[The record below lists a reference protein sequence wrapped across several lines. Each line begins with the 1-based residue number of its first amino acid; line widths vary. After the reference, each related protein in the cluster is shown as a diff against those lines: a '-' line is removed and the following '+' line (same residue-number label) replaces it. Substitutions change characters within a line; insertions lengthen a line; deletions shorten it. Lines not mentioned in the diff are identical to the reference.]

1 MVKRIEKK
9 TMKALSLKQPWANLV
24 AEGKKTIET
33 RKWST
38 KYRGD
43 LVICSSRKPEIERYG
58 CAICIVEL
66 YDVGPMKKEHEK
78 AACIEVY
85 KGAHSWF
92 LRNLRKID
100 PVFPIHGQ
108 LGIYDLEIPEGVLAR

>member
-1 MVKRIEKK
+1 MSRRIEKK
-9 TMKALSLKQPWANLV
+9 TMKALSLKQPWANLI

-43 LVICSSRKPEIERYG
+43 LVICSSLKPKIKPYG
-58 CAICIVEL
+58 SALCMVEL
-66 YDVGPMKKEHEK
+66 YNIEPMRQEHEK
-78 AACIEVY
+78 EACIGIY
-85 KGAHSWF
+85 KGAYSWF

-108 LGIYDLEIPEGVLAR
+108 LGIYDLEIPDGVLI